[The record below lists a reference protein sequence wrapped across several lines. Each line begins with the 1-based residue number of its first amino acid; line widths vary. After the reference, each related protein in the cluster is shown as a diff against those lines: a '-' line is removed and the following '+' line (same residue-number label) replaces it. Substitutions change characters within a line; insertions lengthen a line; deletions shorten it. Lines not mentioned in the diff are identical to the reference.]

1 MEIIEESKDAANA
14 DIRQSTHHLVE
25 MVLEASEYSEDE
37 WEVAD
42 LVQEWILVEGVS
54 PGLAFAR

>member
-1 MEIIEESKDAANA
+1 MDITKEPENLGDA

-25 MVLEASEYSEDE
+25 MVLEASDYSEDE

-42 LVQEWILVEGVS
+42 LVKEWIQVEGVS
-54 PGLAFAR
+54 PGLACAR